1 MIRWGIGVVA
11 TILILVAVALSVGM
25 NSTDKPI
32 DRPKRQPTE
41 AERIIAYCKDTDN
54 KKSPLCTVDPEDPA
68 AVRDAVRQILERQ
81 TTGPQVIERERETVR
96 VADEDDDT
104 PRVEVNVPRSEP
116 TSQPSSPQPT
126 QPPMMIPE
134 IPDLPIP
141 EVPDVPNV
149 DLPLLP

>member
-11 TILILVAVALSVGM
+11 TILMLVAVALSVGM
-25 NSTDKPI
+25 NSAEKP
-32 DRPKRQPTE
+32 KEKHQPTE

-68 AVRDAVRQILERQ
+68 AVRDAVRQIIERQ

-96 VADEDDDT
+96 VDDDDDI
-104 PRVEVNVPRSEP
+104 PQRVEVNVPRSEP
-116 TSQPSSPQPT
+116 TSQTSSPQPT
-126 QPPMMIPE
+126 QPPMV
-134 IPDLPIP
+134 IP
-141 EVPDVPNV
+141 EVPDVIPEAPDVPNV